1 LRPPKFFV
9 EILDV
14 VPLALE
20 RRGGAVQNAHETA
33 EFTARI
39 GRQNPRRE
47 TRTFGHNRD
56 AADLGA
62 NAEFHQQQDA
72 GEQQHRQQSQDGHI
86 LGQTLVRRRD
96 GF

>member
-20 RRGGAVQNAHETA
+20 RRGGAVQNAHEAA

-39 GRQNPRRE
+39 GR
-47 TRTFGHNRD
+47 
-56 AADLGA
+56 
-62 NAEFHQQQDA
+62 
-72 GEQQHRQQSQDGHI
+72 
-86 LGQTLVRRRD
+86 
-96 GF
+96 